1 MIKLI
6 DSSLEFIVIDDDD
19 DGVVF
24 KRKAMN
30 STLFPSPPTHS
41 WSSIQ
46 LPNTTERSDLFNHP
60 VTTKIT
66 LIIVIVAFVG
76 EVFKAAATR

>member
-6 DSSLEFIVIDDDD
+6 DSSLKFIVIDDDD
-19 DGVVF
+19 YDGVVF

-30 STLFPSPPTHS
+30 STLFPSPPTHGRRFNY
-41 WSSIQ
+41 Q
-46 LPNTTERSDLFNHP
+46 TPQRSDLFNHP
-60 VTTKIT
+60 VTTEIT

-76 EVFKAAATR
+76 EVFKAAAAR